1 MQLRHL
7 HFFRL
12 LMISLVILLT
22 TSGLCTSA
30 ESGSLYAES
39 MKAFEARA
47 ASVNADEW
55 RFVFLGD
62 SRGNDNKFKEILE
75 RAQALDPL
83 FILHGGDIVENGS
96 AGELSRFL
104 DVVRS
109 VKGLPPLFV
118 VRGNHEANADLF
130 EMTIG
135 PLNFVIDSQRLG
147 LRLVAVDNS
156 NYMLSERELTFLS
169 KNLNQKRQNQIVS
182 MHVPPRTERWP
193 NHTFDKGK
201 NELLTLMAERKVAM
215 GMFSHIH
222 LFDHDTIKGI
232 PCIVSGGAG
241 SQLAWYGYKGDA
253 IYHMVVVEVSK
264 GKVSYRVERFDTTL
278 MP

>member
-1 MQLRHL
+1 MLLRHL
-7 HFFRL
+7 RFFRL
-12 LMISLVILLT
+12 LMISLVILLA

-30 ESGSLYAES
+30 ESGTLYAES

-47 ASVNADEW
+47 ASANADEW

-62 SRGNDNKFKEILE
+62 SRGNDSKFREILE

-118 VRGNHEANADLF
+118 VRGNHEANAALF

-135 PLNFVIDSQRLG
+135 PLDFVIDSQRLG

-215 GMFSHIH
+215 GLFSHIH
-222 LFDHDTIKGI
+222 LFDQDTIKGI